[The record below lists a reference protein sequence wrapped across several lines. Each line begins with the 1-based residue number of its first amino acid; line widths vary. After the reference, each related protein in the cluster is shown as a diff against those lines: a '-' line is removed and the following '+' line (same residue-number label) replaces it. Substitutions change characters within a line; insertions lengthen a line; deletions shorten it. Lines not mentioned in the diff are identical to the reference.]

1 MAGKPEDQLAKANRL
16 RLVGSQADKVLEEA
30 EARASAVRANMERLW
45 ALRLAQEA
53 QAVPTEIAK
62 QNQATKPKPKKRPR

>member
-16 RLVGSQADKVLEEA
+16 RLAGVSEKVLEEA
-30 EARASAVRANMERLW
+30 EAKTAAVRANMERLR

-53 QAVPTEIAK
+53 QAVRPEAAK
-62 QNQATKPKPKKRPR
+62 QQSAKPKKRPN